1 MSGGDGL
8 DDRGPGVHRYL
19 AFARR
24 RWPLVALVTI
34 AVTAVALAIGLS
46 EDTEYEA
53 SASVLITR
61 YDVAGQLAGVSG
73 FAFNQPGERLLA
85 TQAQLARV
93 PEVADRALAE
103 VDEPKPSTGK
113 LLASSSVTPATNAD
127 LLRFAV
133 RADEPAAAVA
143 LANAYA
149 TAFTR
154 FRSSLDEAAIQ
165 RLIEDVEDQVAELDP
180 ETQGPMVTALRQRL
194 GQLRVARALQTQ
206 NATVVRPA
214 TGAAAIEPNPWEVAG
229 AGVALGLVLGVGLA
243 LLLEAL
249 DTRARSGADIARLLG
264 LPLLGVF
271 PHRRRRSRS
280 RLVMLGPADDEA
292 AEPVR
297 LLRLAVEAARAPTE
311 RSLMVATPPPPSAA
325 ASALAGDLAL
335 ALARGGHRTVLV
347 DLDLRRSP
355 LDGLFGVEPRPGLT
369 DVITGRAALD
379 DALIQVWP
387 DEPGLTDVS
396 DRLSQDQAWLAL
408 LTTGSRAPSV
418 SELLDSSELGALLV
432 RLGEGADLVVVNGPT
447 LGTSDALAVSGRVD
461 ALLVV
466 ASAGQTRRPMLAQV
480 GRQLEASPAR
490 PLGVVVLGAK
500 PEPDVPSRSPGRR
513 PPTERT
519 GASDL
524 DTELGRESVGTTG
537 DRMR

>member
-1 MSGGDGL
+1 VSGGDGH
-8 DDRGPGVHRYL
+8 DDRDPGVHRYL

-24 RWPLVALVTI
+24 RWPVVALVTI

-93 PEVADRALAE
+93 PEVAERAVAE
-103 VDEPKPSTGK
+103 VDEPRPSGGQ
-113 LLASSSVTPATNAD
+113 LLGSSSVTPATNAD

-133 RADEPAAAVA
+133 RADEPRTAVA

-165 RLIEDVEDQVAELDP
+165 RLIADVEDQVAELDP

-214 TGAAAIEPNPWEVAG
+214 TGAATIEPNSWEVAG

-249 DTRARSGADIARLLG
+249 DTRARTGSDIARLLG
-264 LPLLGVF
+264 LPILGVF
-271 PHRRRRSRS
+271 PHRRRRARS

-297 LLRLAVEAARAPTE
+297 LLRLAVEAARDPAE
-311 RSLMVATPPPPSAA
+311 RSLMVAAPPPPSGAA
-325 ASALAGDLAL
+325 PALAGDLAL
-335 ALARGGHRTVLV
+335 ALARGGRRTVLV

-355 LDGLFGVEPRPGLT
+355 LDGLFGVEPQPGLT
-369 DVITGRAALD
+369 DVISGGVGLDEALVR
-379 DALIQVWP
+379 VWP
-387 DEPGLTDVS
+387 DEPRLTDVT
-396 DRLSQDQAWLAL
+396 DRQHRDRAWLAL
-408 LTTGSRAPSV
+408 LTSGSRVPSV
-418 SELLDSSELGALLV
+418 SELLDSTELGALLV
-432 RLGEGADLVVVNGPT
+432 RLGEGADLVVVNGAA
-447 LGTSDALAVSGRVD
+447 LGTSDALAVSGKVD
-461 ALLVV
+461 AFLVV
-466 ASAGQTRRPMLAQV
+466 ASAGQTRRPVLAQV

-490 PLGVVVLGAK
+490 ALGVVVLGAK
-500 PEPDVPSRSPGRR
+500 PEPDAPSGSPGRR
-513 PPTERT
+513 PSTERA
-519 GASDL
+519 GMNELASDL
-524 DTELGRESVGTTG
+524 DRESVGTTG
-537 DRMR
+537 ERMR